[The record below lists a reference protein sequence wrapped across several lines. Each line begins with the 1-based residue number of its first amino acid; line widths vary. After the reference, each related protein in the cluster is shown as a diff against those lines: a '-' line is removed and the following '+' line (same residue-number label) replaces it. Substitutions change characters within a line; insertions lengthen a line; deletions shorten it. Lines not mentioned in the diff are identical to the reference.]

1 MFALAAGSVVAG
13 APLFAAG
20 RRAFRV
26 RHALAALD
34 VVPLDAR
41 LSGLVA
47 VRGVV
52 ALESPL
58 FAPLSGRPCAGFTLE
73 VAGER
78 TRIGAMIHE
87 LRPFRLQGESCVARV
102 VAERAHLTTAV
113 TSERV
118 LAPGEAL
125 PERLAALLA
134 GSAEVRWLLD
144 QRVPLRVVERAL
156 EIGASIVVTGIA
168 RPARVSHAGTA
179 TVASVEMVEL
189 AATGTDGGGWGT
201 VAVSNTIDAAVSE
214 PELWLETGELLD
226 QLEVSATS
234 PSAARLA
241 PPSWQIALVLAGPLL
256 TITGLLLLA
265 HLAAPLIQGRF

>member
-144 QRVPLRVVERAL
+144 RRVPLRVVERAL

-201 VAVSNTIDAAVSE
+201 VVVSDTIDAAVSE